1 MKTKPFNVSVGLRQG
16 CVLSSFL
23 FITCMEK
30 MDRNSSSSSAVT
42 FGECNVRPMLFVN
55 DIALLSSNKSD
66 LQYALDRFPDACFDA
81 TSKSS
86 RQRGRMVKAVCSS
99 STWSRFKTYS
109 RYYVVSLGKTLYA
122 TFPCLVVLASSSK
135 FQSYPY

>member
-23 FITCMEK
+23 FIIYMEK
-30 MDRNSSSSSAVT
+30 IDRDNSSSSGVT
-42 FGECNVRPMLFVN
+42 FGECNVRSMLFVN
-55 DIALLSSNKSD
+55 DFALLSSNKSD
-66 LQYALDRFPDACFDA
+66 LQYALDRFPDACLDA

-86 RQRGRMVKAVCSS
+86 RQRGRMVKAPCSS

-122 TFPCLVVLASSSK
+122 TFPCLVVLTSSSK